1 MPYLQIGEMAW
12 AHAISPDQTICTVT
26 WHGLAEELALAFA
39 MGMHVWLGA
48 GAGGAEG
55 EDQGFRV

>member
-1 MPYLQIGEMAW
+1 MAW
-12 AHAISPDQTICTVT
+12 AHAISPDLTICTVT
-26 WHGLAEELALAFA
+26 CHGLAEELALAFA
-39 MGMHVWLGA
+39 KGMHARLGA